1 VGVTGPSG
9 SPSGPNGYRG
19 PTGPTGPTG
28 AAGRAGPTGPQGSA
42 GPTGNPG
49 VGSSVTGPTGPAGLR
64 GPTGAGGVGAGS
76 TGPRGGNGPTGPA
89 GVTGPTG
96 SGDILLDTN
105 SNLYVRRQQNDP
117 EPSVVGSTNIAI
129 GRESGSTSAV
139 GNSGNKMIGRRAGW
153 LLNNGVDNIALGECS
168 GVGAGSRNVLMG
180 SCFGFANAA
189 NTNFNDNVGIGSF
202 ILEQDSGV
210 LNRNVGIG
218 TVSLG
223 GGSGSIENSVAIGFL
238 SQRSSNGVN
247 WCDNISIGRL
257 ALSNPGAFMNRNIAI
272 GASAHE
278 APRNG
283 VTDTVIIGTY
293 AGICATGGCTVLI
306 GNCSHKF
313 GSGSGVTAIGN
324 NTLQGNGGNCNT
336 AIGACAGYTHI
347 SGNNN
352 TFIGFRA
359 NGPCTN
365 MNNSVVLGNSS
376 VSVIRANVSI
386 TSTSD
391 QRDKANICNLPVGL
405 EFLQDI
411 RPVKFTW
418 AMRDGGKVGIDDSGF
433 IAQQLDAVVNK
444 YSAENWLNLVDK
456 INPDKLM
463 ITPGKLIPII
473 VKAIQEI
480 AVRRENTIA
489 NLKLEIDELKKKL

>member
-1 VGVTGPSG
+1 V
-9 SPSGPNGYRG
+9 
-19 PTGPTGPTG
+19 
-28 AAGRAGPTGPQGSA
+28 
-42 GPTGNPG
+42 
-49 VGSSVTGPTGPAGLR
+49 
-64 GPTGAGGVGAGS
+64 GS
-76 TGPRGGNGPTGPA
+76 TGPRGRNGPTGPA

-96 SGDILLDTN
+96 SGDVSLDAN
-105 SNLYVRRQQNDP
+105 SNLYVRRQQNDL
-117 EPSVVGSTNIAI
+117 EPSVIIGCTNIAI
-129 GRESGSTSAV
+129 GRESGSTCAV

-153 LLNNGVDNIALGECS
+153 LLNNGVDNIALGECL

-180 SCFGFANAA
+180 TCFGFANAA
-189 NTNFNDNVGIGSF
+189 DGSFNDNVGIGSF
-202 ILEQDSGV
+202 TLEQDSGT
-210 LNRNVGIG
+210 LNSNVGIG
-218 TVSLG
+218 LLALG
-223 GGSGSIENSVAIGFL
+223 GGSGIATDSVAIGTI
-238 SQRSSNGVN
+238 SQRSSNGIN
-247 WCDNISIGRL
+247 WSDNISIGRL
-257 ALSNPGAFMNRNIAI
+257 ALSNPGAYMNRNIAI

-278 APRNG
+278 APINC

-313 GSGSGVTAIGN
+313 GSGSGITAIGN
-324 NTLQGNGGNCNT
+324 SALQCNGGNCNT

-347 SGNNN
+347 SGSNN

-359 NGPCTN
+359 NGPSTN

-418 AMRDGGKVGIDDSGF
+418 AMRDGGKVDIDDSGF

-444 YSAENWLNLVDK
+444 YGAENWLKLVDK

-480 AVRRENTIA
+480 AAQRENTIA

>member
-1 VGVTGPSG
+1 
-9 SPSGPNGYRG
+9 
-19 PTGPTGPTG
+19 
-28 AAGRAGPTGPQGSA
+28 
-42 GPTGNPG
+42 
-49 VGSSVTGPTGPAGLR
+49 LR
-64 GPTGAGGVGAGS
+64 GPTGAGGIGDGV
-76 TGPRGGNGPTGPA
+76 TGPRGHNGPTGPA

-96 SGDILLDTN
+96 SGEVSLDTN

-117 EPSVVGSTNIAI
+117 ETVIVGCTNIAI
-129 GRESGSTSAV
+129 GRESGSICAAS
-139 GNSGNKMIGRRAGW
+139 GNSGNKMIGRRSGW
-153 LLNNGVDNIALGECS
+153 LLANGIDNIALGECS

-180 SCFGFANAA
+180 TCLGFAFDTTA
-189 NTNFNDNVGIGSF
+189 NFNDNVGLGSF
-202 ILEQDSGV
+202 ALEQDSGI

-218 TVSLG
+218 LVVLG
-223 GGSGSIENSVAIGFL
+223 GGSGSITDSVAIGSL
-238 SQRSSNGVN
+238 SQRSSNGIN
-247 WCDNISIGRL
+247 WSDNISIGRW
-257 ALSNPGAFMNRNIAI
+257 ALSNPGACMNRNIAI
-272 GASAHE
+272 GSSAHE
-278 APRNG
+278 APLNG

-324 NTLQGNGGNCNT
+324 STLQCNGGNYNT
-336 AIGACAGYTHI
+336 AIGSCAGYTHI

-359 NGPCTN
+359 NGPSTN

-376 VSVIRANVSI
+376 VSVIRANANI

-418 AMRDGGKVGIDDSGF
+418 EMRDGGKVDIDDSGF
-433 IAQQLDAVVNK
+433 IAQQLDEVVNK
-444 YSAENWLNLVDK
+444 YSAENWLKLVDK

-480 AVRRENTIA
+480 AARRENTIA